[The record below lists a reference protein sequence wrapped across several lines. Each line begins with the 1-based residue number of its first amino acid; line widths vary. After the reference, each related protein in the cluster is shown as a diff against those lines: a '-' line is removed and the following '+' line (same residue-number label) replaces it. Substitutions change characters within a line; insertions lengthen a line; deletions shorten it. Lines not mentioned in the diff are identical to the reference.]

1 MAPLSILERLQNA
14 ANRQDLASILNLKT
28 AFLTDVIYRLKAETQ
43 YTQFTIPKKNGAPR
57 VISAPTT

>member
-43 YTQFTIPKKNGAPR
+43 YTQFTIPKKKRSAESH
-57 VISAPTT
+57 ISTYH

>member
-43 YTQFTIPKKNGAPR
+43 YTQFTIPKKNGAP
-57 VISAPTT
+57 